1 MKQLIAAFSLMF
13 LAISATVLAS
23 PTNVRFAH
31 LDKNMDGQISITEAK
46 KDKEVMKQFT
56 DLDENDDEIISKKEF
71 ESFKP

>member
-23 PTNVRFAH
+23 PTNVRFTH
-31 LDKNMDGQISITEAK
+31 LDKDMDGQISVAEAK
-46 KDKEVMKQFT
+46 KDKEVMRQFT
-56 DLDENDDEIISKKEF
+56 DLDEDGDEKISKKEF

>member
-13 LAISATVLAS
+13 LAISATVIAS

-31 LDKNMDGQISITEAK
+31 LDKDMDGQISIAEAK
-46 KDKEVMKQFT
+46 EDKEVMRQFA
-56 DLDENDDEIISKKEF
+56 DLDEDSDEKVSKKEF